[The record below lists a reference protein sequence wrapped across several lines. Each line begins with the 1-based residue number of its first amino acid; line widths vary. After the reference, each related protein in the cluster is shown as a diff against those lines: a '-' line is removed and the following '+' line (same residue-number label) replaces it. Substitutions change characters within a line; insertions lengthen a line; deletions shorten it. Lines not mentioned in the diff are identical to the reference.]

1 MTMSDKELN
10 FSELFESSKNTLACD
25 KSRHSA
31 TKQQQAVQNAYY
43 IENIPFDIIDPIP
56 RSYKSTGIN
65 SASLRR
71 FRNHFGKIKSY
82 LDLHGYTRT
91 LAMEM
96 LIDHIKQCHSE
107 RVPYFLVI
115 FGKGLSSSGEPVLK
129 KTICSY
135 MIASPEI
142 LAYEF
147 AIPKDG
153 GNGAA
158 YVMLKKR

>member
-1 MTMSDKELN
+1 MSNKELN
-10 FSELFESSKNTLACD
+10 FRELFENPKNTLACD
-25 KSRHSA
+25 TSSHA
-31 TKQQQAVQNAYY
+31 AVEQQAVQNAYY
-43 IENIPFDIIDPIP
+43 IENISFDIIDQVPK
-56 RSYKSTGIN
+56 SYKSTGTN

-71 FRNHFGKIKSY
+71 FRNHFGKIKLC

-91 LAMEM
+91 PAIEI
-96 LIDHIKQCHSE
+96 LISHIKECQSKGI
-107 RVPYFLVI
+107 PYFLVI
-115 FGKGLSSSGEPVLK
+115 FGKGLSSPGGPVLK

-147 AIPKDG
+147 AMPKDG
-153 GNGAA
+153 GDGAA

>member
-1 MTMSDKELN
+1 MSDKELN

-25 KSRHSA
+25 KSGHSA
-31 TKQQQAVQNAYY
+31 AAKQQQAVQNAYY

-56 RSYKSTGIN
+56 RSYKSTGTN

-71 FRNHFGKIKSY
+71 FRNHFGKIKSC

-91 LAMEM
+91 PAIET
-96 LIDHIKQCHSE
+96 LIDHIRQC
-107 RVPYFLVI
+107 RNKGIAYFLVI
-115 FGKGLSSSGEPVLK
+115 FGKGLSSPREPVLK
-129 KTICSY
+129 KIICSY

-147 AIPKDG
+147 AMPKDG
-153 GNGAA
+153 GDGAA
-158 YVMLKKR
+158 YVMLKK

>member
-1 MTMSDKELN
+1 MSDKELN
-10 FSELFESSKNTLACD
+10 FSELFENSKKTLACD
-25 KSRHSA
+25 ALGRA
-31 TKQQQAVQNAYY
+31 AVDQRQAVQNTYY
-43 IENIPFDIIDPIP
+43 IENISFDIIDQVPK
-56 RSYKSTGIN
+56 SYKSTGTN

-71 FRNHFGKIKSY
+71 FRNHFGKIKSC

-91 LAMEM
+91 SAIEVLN
-96 LIDHIKQCHSE
+96 DHIKQCQSE
-107 RVPYFLVI
+107 RIPYFLVI
-115 FGKGLSSSGEPVLK
+115 FGKGLSSPGGSILK
-129 KTICSY
+129 RTICSY

-147 AIPKDG
+147 AMPKNG